1 MNWNILLHEKVKK
14 LSKTTCALS
23 KGLSSQVK
31 GLPSSQIWNDL
42 SIKKN
47 NYTALMYMSLMAN
60 VGTLANFEGLNFER
74 CNKITVFLN

>member
-1 MNWNILLHEKVKK
+1 MYKMNWNILLHEKVKK

-47 NYTALMYMSLMAN
+47 NYTGLMYIVYQMYYIVQNPGVKHS
-60 VGTLANFEGLNFER
+60 VVSPGR
-74 CNKITVFLN
+74 C

>member
-1 MNWNILLHEKVKK
+1 MYKMNWNILLHEKVKK

-47 NYTALMYMSLMAN
+47 NYTGLMYIVHQMYYSVQN
-60 VGTLANFEGLNFER
+60 P
-74 CNKITVFLN
+74 